1 MALPS
6 PDSQFPDGKFP
17 DGKSPDPTWSVCVYC
32 AASPRHPELLE
43 LARRVGEGIAE
54 RGWTL
59 VSGGGNV
66 SAMGAVAAGA
76 RSRGGRT
83 VGVIPKALV
92 HREMADVE
100 ADELVVTDTMRQR
113 KQVMEDRS
121 DAFLALPGGIGT
133 LEELFESWTA
143 GYLGMHDKPLVL
155 LDPDGHYDGLFGW
168 LESLIQRGYVAQA
181 ALDRL
186 MLTDDIETALNLCA
200 GVAERSDRHG
210 Y

>member
-1 MALPS
+1 M
-6 PDSQFPDGKFP
+6 
-17 DGKSPDPTWSVCVYC
+17 YC
-32 AASPRHPELLE
+32 AASPRHRELLE
-43 LARRVGEGIAE
+43 LAGRVGAAIAD

-92 HREMADVE
+92 HRELADID
-100 ADELVVTDTMRQR
+100 ADELIVTDTMRQR

-121 DAFLALPGGIGT
+121 DAFLALPGGLGT

-155 LDPDGHYDGLFGW
+155 LDPHGHYDGLRRW
-168 LESLIQRGYVAQA
+168 LDSLVPTGYVSQA

-186 MLTDDIETALNLCA
+186 VVVDDVDAALNLCA
-200 GVAERSDRHG
+200 GVERTDDGR
-210 Y
+210 

>member
-1 MALPS
+1 M
-6 PDSQFPDGKFP
+6 
-17 DGKSPDPTWSVCVYC
+17 YC
-32 AASPRHPELLE
+32 AASPNHPELLS

-92 HREMADVE
+92 HRELADVE
-100 ADELVVTDTMRQR
+100 ADELVVTDTMRER

-155 LDPDGHYDGLFGW
+155 LDPTGHYDGLLRW
-168 LESLIQRGYVAQA
+168 LDSLVSGGYVARA
-181 ALDRL
+181 ALERL
-186 MLTDDIETALNLCA
+186 VVVRGIDAALESCA
-200 GVAERSDRHG
+200 PAPT
-210 Y
+210 

>member
-1 MALPS
+1 M
-6 PDSQFPDGKFP
+6 
-17 DGKSPDPTWSVCVYC
+17 YC
-32 AASPRHPELLE
+32 AASAHDPDLLR
-43 LARRVGEGIAE
+43 LAHQVGVAIAE

-76 RSRGGRT
+76 RSSGGRT

-92 HREMADVE
+92 HREVADVL

-155 LDPDGHYDGLFGW
+155 LDPAGHYGGLLRW
-168 LESLIQRGYVAQA
+168 LRGLVPAGYVAEA

-186 MLTDDIETALNLCA
+186 VVVDDVERAMNICA
-200 GVAERSDRHG
+200 GRTGGSQDHD
-210 Y
+210 

>member
-1 MALPS
+1 M
-6 PDSQFPDGKFP
+6 
-17 DGKSPDPTWSVCVYC
+17 YC
-32 AASPRHPELLE
+32 AASPRHSELLE
-43 LARRVGEGIAE
+43 LAYRVGAGIAG

-66 SAMGAVAAGA
+66 SAMGAVASGA

-83 VGVIPKALV
+83 IGVIPKALV
-92 HREMADVE
+92 HRELADVE

-133 LEELFESWTA
+133 LEEFFESWTA
-143 GYLGMHDKPLVL
+143 GYLGMHGKPLVV
-155 LDPDGHYDGLFGW
+155 LDPHGHYDGLFNW
-168 LESLIQRGYVAQA
+168 LDSLVRSGFVAQS

-186 MLTDDIETALNLCA
+186 VLTRDVETALTACGGL
-200 GVAERSDRHG
+200 ERSQTHG
-210 Y
+210 HTPH

>member
-1 MALPS
+1 MH
-6 PDSQFPDGKFP
+6 Q
-17 DGKSPDPTWSVCVYC
+17 PDPGNWAVCVYC

-43 LARRVGEGIAE
+43 LAARVGEAIAD

-92 HREMADVE
+92 HRELADID
-100 ADELVVTDTMRQR
+100 ADELIVTETMRQR
-113 KQVMEDRS
+113 KQVMEERS
-121 DAFLALPGGIGT
+121 DAFLTLPGGIGT

-155 LDPDGHYDGLFGW
+155 LDPHGHYDGLRAW
-168 LESLIQRGYVAQA
+168 LESLVATGFVTRT

-186 MLTDDIETALNLCA
+186 AVVDDVQSALNLCA
-200 GVAERSDRHG
+200 GIGRTDHG
-210 Y
+210 R

>member
-1 MALPS
+1 MCSNQIPVGGLRVLRGQPPPS
-6 PDSQFPDGKFP
+6 RTAG
-17 DGKSPDPTWSVCVYC
+17 T
-32 AASPRHPELLE
+32 R
-43 LARRVGEGIAE
+43 RRVGEAIAD

-92 HREMADVE
+92 HRELADID
-100 ADELVVTDTMRQR
+100 ADELIVTDTMRQR
-113 KQVMEDRS
+113 KQVMEERS

-155 LDPDGHYDGLFGW
+155 LDPNGHYDGLRHW
-168 LESLIQRGYVAQA
+168 LDSLVP
-181 ALDRL
+181 DRL
-186 MLTDDIETALNLCA
+186 RQPGRPGPA
-200 GVAERSDRHG
+200 GGHR
-210 Y
+210 

>member
-1 MALPS
+1 MQQAES
-6 PDSQFPDGKFP
+6 GFP
-17 DGKSPDPTWSVCVYC
+17 WAVCVYC
-32 AASPRHPELLE
+32 AASPRHPELLD
-43 LARRVGEGIAE
+43 LARGVGQAIAE

-83 VGVIPKALV
+83 IGVIPKALV
-92 HREMADVE
+92 HRELADTD

-113 KQVMEDRS
+113 KQLMEDRS
-121 DAFLALPGGIGT
+121 DAFLTLPGGIGT

-155 LDPDGHYDGLFGW
+155 LDPHGHYDGLRHW
-168 LESLIQRGYVAQA
+168 LDSLVTTGYVSRS

-186 MLTDDIETALNLCA
+186 AVAHDIDAALDLCAPTERTDD
-200 GVAERSDRHG
+200 DR
-210 Y
+210 